1 MTTPPDLRIVRLGA
15 PDRDEVLR
23 LDQAAFAFDPAE
35 LEGSEDIERMEWDR
49 AWAAVR
55 PAAGPHQRSSSTA
68 WGADEELA
76 GQYLVYTVELAVP
89 GFGTATRRVPMA
101 GLTWVA
107 VHPDHRRRGV
117 LRELIRHHLHGLHE
131 EGLEPISGLFASEAV
146 IYQRF
151 GYGGAAPA
159 VRLTI
164 PSGTRL
170 RPLESATDVRT
181 QLHEAAGDPALAER
195 ADQVFERSST
205 RPGWVSRPPV
215 AMQYLLRDRPELHRG
230 SELKKMLV
238 ATSGAQPAGGMTG
251 YAVLRR
257 TPAWKDGAPNG
268 TVEVLELVGSDA
280 PTLHA
285 LWSRVLGFDL
295 MAEVQVPLVGPDDP
309 LLAWVEDPRSMA
321 SRRTDA
327 LWLRLVDV
335 DRALVARGYAHD
347 LDVVL
352 DVRDQLCPWNARR
365 WRLAVAGEQVRC
377 EPTTDPADVTLDV
390 RDLAAAYLGGPSI
403 ASLAAAGIVVEERTG
418 AVAVLSSA
426 MRGLVEP
433 GVPPMF

>member
-1 MTTPPDLRIVRLGA
+1 MTTPPDLRIVRLSA
-15 PDRDEVLR
+15 ADHDEVLR
-23 LDQAAFAFDPAE
+23 LDQAAFAFDPAMAAE
-35 LEGSEDIERMEWDR
+35 ATERLEWDR

-55 PAAGPHQRSSSTA
+55 PAAGPHQRTSSTA

-76 GQYLVYTVELAVP
+76 GQYLVYTLDLAAP
-89 GFGTATRRVPMA
+89 GFGSATRRVPMA

-117 LRELIRHHLHGLHE
+117 LTELIRHHLDGLHE

-170 RPLESATDVRT
+170 RPLESATGVQT
-181 QLHEAAGDPALAER
+181 QLHEAAADPALAEL
-195 ADQVFERSST
+195 ADQVFVRSST
-205 RPGWVSRPPV
+205 RPGWVSRPP
-215 AMQYLLRDRPELHRG
+215 AATHYLLRDRPELHRG
-230 SELKKMLV
+230 SEPKKVLV
-238 ATSGAQPAGGMTG
+238 ATSGAQPDGGMTG

-257 TPAWKDGAPNG
+257 TAAWKDGAPNG
-268 TVEVLELVGSDA
+268 TVEVLELVGTDA

-352 DVRDQLCPWNARR
+352 DVHDELCPWNARR
-365 WRLAVAGEQVRC
+365 WRLAVAGEQVGC
-377 EPTTDPADVTLDV
+377 EPTSGPADVTLDV

-403 ASLAAAGIVVEERTG
+403 ASLAAAGIVVEERAG
-418 AVAVLSSA
+418 AVAALSSA